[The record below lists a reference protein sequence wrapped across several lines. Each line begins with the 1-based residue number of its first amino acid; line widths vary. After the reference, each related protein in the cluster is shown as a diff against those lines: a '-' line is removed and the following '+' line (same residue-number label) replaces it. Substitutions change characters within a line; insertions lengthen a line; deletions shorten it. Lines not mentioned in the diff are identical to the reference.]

1 LFRWSLYNAV
11 MKAFLQELRKRHV
24 VKVAIAY
31 LVAAWVV
38 LQLADV
44 IFPALGLP
52 EWSITLV
59 LALLAVGF
67 PAALIISWVFDV
79 TPNGIQRT
87 DETPDEATSL
97 RVAPPV
103 NEKSIAVLP
112 FPDMS
117 AEQDQGHFC
126 DGLTEELL
134 NVFTTIPGL
143 RVASRTSCFALKGKD
158 IDLPSAA
165 ARLGVAHVL
174 EGSVRKAGNK
184 VRITAQLI
192 EASTDSHLWSETYD
206 RELDDIFA
214 IQDDIAERILNVLKL
229 KLGDVSLPDPTTH
242 NARAYE
248 YFLRGR
254 GYLMTFSQK
263 DNERAIELFKKAAD
277 SDPEFLRAWSSLAE
291 AYASRAIFF
300 GGGDIERQAAM
311 QASDKAIQIEP
322 DHAQTHLARGYAH
335 LANSQYEKAHQDFL
349 RVAELA
355 PQKFEAY
362 YQLGRLAQH
371 QGDTAGAIENFTRA
385 MELNPYDYESPC
397 LVVASFQKTGDESA
411 LRHYAKIGVDRAR
424 QHLEDYPDNPRAY
437 YLAATAFI
445 ILDQLEEGREWAE
458 KALSL
463 APDDPST
470 RYNVAC
476 FFAQAGDIER
486 AMDLLENSI
495 FSRAWIENDPELD
508 PLREHPRYKALI
520 ESLRLREQ
528 SNQS

>member
-1 LFRWSLYNAV
+1 
-11 MKAFLQELRKRHV
+11 MKAFFSELRKRHV

-31 LVAAWVV
+31 LVAAWLV

-59 LALLAVGF
+59 LALLTVGF
-67 PAALIISWVFDV
+67 PAALILSWVFDV
-79 TPNGIQRT
+79 TPGGIRRT
-87 DETPDEATSL
+87 GEIPGESTTPDA
-97 RVAPPV
+97 APST

-112 FPDMS
+112 FQDMS

-174 EGSVRKAGNK
+174 EGSVRKAASK

-214 IQDDIAERILNVLKL
+214 IQDDIAARILNVLKL
-229 KLGDVSLPDPTTH
+229 KLGDVSLPGPTTH
-242 NARAYE
+242 DARAYE

-263 DNERAIELFKKAAD
+263 DNERAIELFRKATD
-277 SDPEFLRAWSSLAE
+277 TDPRFLRAWSSLAE
-291 AYASRAIFF
+291 AYAAKAIFL
-300 GGGDIERQAAM
+300 GGGEFERQAAM
-311 QASDKAIQIEP
+311 QASEKAMQIEP
-322 DHAQTHLARGYAH
+322 EHAQSQLARGYAH
-335 LANSQYEKAHQDFL
+335 LANNQFEQAHRDFL

-397 LVVASFQKTGDESA
+397 LVVASYQKAGDEVNC
-411 LRHYAKIGVDRAR
+411 RHYAQVGVDRAR

-437 YLAATAFI
+437 YLAATAFL
-445 ILDQLEEGREWAE
+445 ILDQPAEGRNCAE

-463 APDDPST
+463 APDDPSS
-470 RYNVAC
+470 RYNAAC
-476 FFAQAGDIER
+476 FFSQVGEIDR
-486 AMDLLENSI
+486 ALDLLENSI

-508 PLREHPRYKALI
+508 PLRDHPRYQALI
-520 ESLRLREQ
+520 ESLHLRECPDPI
-528 SNQS
+528 